1 MLRTMYLVKYIKC
14 RRKSEFIEN
23 VKCAHIF
30 VKCIKCGRKSELLE
44 NVKCAYIFV
53 KCIKCG
59 RKSELQRNVKCACIF
74 EKYASSPYKIKK
86 IKICIQVQAV
96 KKKRIFEFVILE
108 V

>member
-1 MLRTMYLVKYIKC
+1 MCAYFCEMYSG
-14 RRKSEFIEN
+14 RKSEF
-23 VKCAHIF
+23 
-30 VKCIKCGRKSELLE
+30 LE

-96 KKKRIFEFVILE
+96 KKKRIFEFVMLE